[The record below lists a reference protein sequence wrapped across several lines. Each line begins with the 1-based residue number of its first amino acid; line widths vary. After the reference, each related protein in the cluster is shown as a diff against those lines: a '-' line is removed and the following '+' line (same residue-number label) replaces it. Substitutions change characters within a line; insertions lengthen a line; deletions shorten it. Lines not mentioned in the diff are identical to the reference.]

1 MHLTPLSTKLPD
13 QQVKALKSLS
23 AKTRIPQSEL
33 IREAIDLVLL
43 RYRED
48 VITPEIRKAIDYL
61 LHKDAKLL
69 DRLAKE

>member
-1 MHLTPLSTKLPD
+1 MHLIPLSTKLPD

-23 AKTRIPQSEL
+23 TKTRIPQSEL
-33 IREAIDLVLL
+33 IREAINMVLL

-48 VITPEIRKAIDYL
+48 IVTPEVRKAIDYL

-69 DRLAKE
+69 DRLAGE

>member
-1 MHLTPLSTKLPD
+1 MKLIPLSSKLPD
-13 QQVKALKSLS
+13 GQLKALKSLS
-23 AKTRIPQSEL
+23 ERTRIPQSEL

-48 VITPEIRKAIDYL
+48 VVTPEIRKGIDYL

-69 DRLAKE
+69 QRLAKE